1 MSKTQ
6 TRRRHHLQPHRRTPV
21 SLHLSKPGA
30 KPTPPEAFVLG
41 ASLRTISYHLETL
54 HALGSV
60 IYTALYA
67 NGAACDLDATKVLA
81 RCVLAPLTVEI
92 QRINRLIPPEVKGGD
107 S

>member
-6 TRRRHHLQPHRRTPV
+6 AKRRQRLQPRRRTPT
-21 SLHLSKPGA
+21 SRDLSKSTA
-30 KPTPPEAFVLG
+30 EPEPSAARVLG

-92 QRINRLIPPEVKGGD
+92 QRVNKLISPGANGGG